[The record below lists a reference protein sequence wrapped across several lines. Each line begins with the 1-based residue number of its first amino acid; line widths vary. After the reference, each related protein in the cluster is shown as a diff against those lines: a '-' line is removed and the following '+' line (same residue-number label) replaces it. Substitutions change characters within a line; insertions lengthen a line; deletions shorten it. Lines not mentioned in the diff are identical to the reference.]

1 MRGSQKVD
9 WIFLLLVLIM
19 IEFAAATIYL
29 PIQHMR
35 VAAGI
40 EQASRFELAFVAQE
54 ARVDLATL
62 NQDVARYLQEPNADR
77 ARSIGAD
84 YAALVERGRDFRR
97 GDFGAF
103 VEAAADAR
111 TAADFFD
118 STLMR
123 LGPLVADLDRGDNA
137 ARAAEIS
144 SGLDAS
150 VQTLAARALVANREI
165 AADRQRQL
173 RDQQFEM
180 IALHIGLLLTSCGLI
195 AILGRQNRFMRQM
208 HKKQIEAT
216 KRYEFLAN
224 HDVLTGLPNR
234 AHFRQMLATAL
245 SRLNEP
251 GREVALLS
259 IDLDRFKMINDTL
272 GHAAGDAL
280 LVSVAQRLAA
290 VTKDEP
296 KAVAG
301 RLGGDEFLMFVEGET
316 TSARALGLAE
326 DVLSALARP
335 YLLDGRSV
343 VVGGSIGIAMAP
355 RDERNADEI
364 VRRSDVAL
372 NCAKSGGRGVARLFD
387 EEMDRENSER
397 LALEIDLAESIGRDE
412 FEPHYQP
419 IVEFATG
426 EVIGVEALARWRHSR
441 RGLTP
446 PGVFMAVAEETGLI
460 AAIGRRVLELACRDA
475 FSMPAHIHIAVNL
488 SPVQFLRGDIVETVE
503 RALAR
508 SGLAPSRLELEIA
521 ECVML
526 ADESKTLEVIGRLR
540 ALGVRIALDDFGTG
554 YASLSH
560 LRRYGFDKLKI
571 DPSFIREIDRAPQG
585 FEIIQS
591 IVALGRALGMSVIA
605 EGIETAEQSRMVWL
619 AGCSYGQGFL
629 FGRAMPANDLTE
641 HCGWNNS
648 RPAREIA

>member
-1 MRGSQKVD
+1 MRGSKKVD

-19 IEFAAATIYL
+19 VEFAAAAIYI

-40 EQASRFELAFVAQE
+40 ERASRFELAFVAQE
-54 ARVDLATL
+54 ARVDLASL
-62 NQDVARYLQEPNADR
+62 NQDVTRYLQERNGDR
-77 ARSIGAD
+77 AASVRAD
-84 YAALVERGRDFRR
+84 YAAMAERGKDFRR

-103 VEAAADAR
+103 VAGAPELRTEADS
-111 TAADFFD
+111 FD
-118 STLMR
+118 QTIIL
-123 LGPLVADLDRGDNA
+123 LEPLVANLEDGDNA
-137 ARAAEIS
+137 ARAAEIAGRLES
-144 SGLDAS
+144 S
-150 VQTLAARALVANREI
+150 VQTLASRALVANSEI
-165 AADRQRQL
+165 AAGRQRQL
-173 RDQQFEM
+173 RDQQFE
-180 IALHIGLLLTSCGLI
+180 IVALNIGLLLTSCGLI
-195 AILGRQNRFMRQM
+195 AILGRQNRFTRQM
-208 HKKQIEAT
+208 HEKQIEAT

-224 HDVLTGLPNR
+224 HDGLTGLPNR
-234 AHFRQMLATAL
+234 AHFRQTLAQAL

-296 KAVAG
+296 SAFVG
-301 RLGGDEFLMFVEGET
+301 RLGGDEFLMFVEGEAIG
-316 TSARALGLAE
+316 ARALGLAE
-326 DVLSALARP
+326 DVLSALGRP
-335 YLLDGRSV
+335 FLLDGRSV
-343 VVGGSIGIAMAP
+343 VVRGSIGIAMAP
-355 RDERNADEI
+355 RDGRNADEI
-364 VRRSDVAL
+364 ARRSDVAL

-387 EEMDRENSER
+387 EEMDRENRER
-397 LALEIDLAESIGRDE
+397 LALEIDLAESIERDE

-426 EVIGVEALARWRHSR
+426 EVIGVEALARWRHGR

-460 AAIGRRVLELACRDA
+460 AVIGRRMLELACQDA
-475 FSMPAHIHIAVNL
+475 FSMPAHIHVAVNL
-488 SPVQFLRGDIVETVE
+488 SPVQFLRGDIVQTVE

-521 ECVML
+521 EGVML
-526 ADESKTLEVIGRLR
+526 ADESKTFEVIGRLR

-585 FEIIQS
+585 FEIMQS

-605 EGIETAEQSRMVWL
+605 EGVETAEQSRMAWL
-619 AGCSYGQGFL
+619 AGCGYGQGYL
-629 FGRAMPANDLTE
+629 FGRAMPANDLNN
-641 HCGWNNS
+641 HCGWNDR